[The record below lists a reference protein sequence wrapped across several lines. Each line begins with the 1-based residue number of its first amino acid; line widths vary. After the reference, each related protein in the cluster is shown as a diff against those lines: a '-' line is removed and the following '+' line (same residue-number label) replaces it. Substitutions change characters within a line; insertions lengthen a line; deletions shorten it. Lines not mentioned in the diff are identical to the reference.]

1 MMSIRATFAKRL
13 RASDTLVGSFVKS
26 SDPANIELLG
36 HAGFDF
42 VILDAEHAAFDRADV
57 ARMAMAARAAAL
69 PLVVRIPAPDG
80 GWIATVLDAGA
91 AGIMAPQVRDADMAR
106 ALVQSTRYGPNGRGF
121 SPSTA
126 GADYGTRGIAGHLA
140 QAPEETVLICQ
151 IEDRTAVQNAAAIAA
166 VDGVDALLLGPVDL
180 TVSLGLTEPTAPEV
194 TDLCQ
199 RTIKA
204 GVTAKTAAGLFLG
217 TPTDSPKWQTAG
229 ASLFVLGSDQAFLMG
244 AARAAL
250 QHFRHNS

>member
-1 MMSIRATFAKRL
+1 MSIRATFAKHL
-13 RASDTLVGSFVKS
+13 RTRATLVGSFVKS
-26 SDPANIELLG
+26 SDPANVELLG

-57 ARMAMAARAAAL
+57 ARMAMAARAANL
-69 PLVVRIPAPDG
+69 PLVVRVPATDG

-106 ALVQSTRYGPNGRGF
+106 ALVAATRYGPNGRGF

-151 IEDRTAVQNAAAIAA
+151 IEDRTAVQNAAEIAA

-180 TVSLGLTEPTAPEV
+180 TVSLGLTDPTAPDV
-194 TDLCQ
+194 ADLCHQ
-199 RTIKA
+199 TIAA
-204 GVTAKTAAGLFLG
+204 GTAAKTTAGLFLG
-217 TPTDSPKWQTAG
+217 NPADSQKWQSAG
-229 ASLFVLGSDQAFLMG
+229 ANLFVIGSDQAFLLG
-244 AARAAL
+244 AAKAAL
-250 QHFRHNS
+250 QQFRHSS